1 MFIGILALAMVLGG
15 LAASLALIAGHSLLV
30 ALAVYSGCGTIGALA
45 VALVLAAVP
54 AARRRAGNDPAGA
67 DLAA

>member
-30 ALAVYSGCGTIGALA
+30 ALAVYSGCGALATLVIALA
-45 VALVLAAVP
+45 VAAAPVS
-54 AARRRAGNDPAGA
+54 RRRTEDDPAGA